1 MLNPLDLTGRRILVS
16 GASSGIGRATSILLS
31 RLGASLVLT
40 GRNDARL
47 NQTLSQL
54 ESGPQHHAF
63 AVDLSDTAAIPAW
76 MKKVTATTGPLDGLV
91 HSAGVYQIQPL
102 RFMKIEQFES
112 LMQINVSAGVALAK
126 GFRQKQVCSAP
137 ASIVFVS
144 SVSGINGQPGISAY
158 CASKG
163 ALLALTRALAV
174 ELVPE
179 KIRVNAVA
187 PGHVDTEML
196 ETLPLMDE
204 QFAAIRAAHPMGL
217 GSAEDVAN
225 SIAFLLSDAAKWI
238 TGSTLVVDGGYTAV

>member
-1 MLNPLDLTGRRILVS
+1 
-16 GASSGIGRATSILLS
+16 
-31 RLGASLVLT
+31 
-40 GRNDARL
+40 
-47 NQTLSQL
+47 
-54 ESGPQHHAF
+54 
-63 AVDLSDTAAIPAW
+63 